1 MNKNLLILGAGGH
14 AKVVIETARRCG
26 YEPTAV
32 FDDDESL
39 IGTEVSGVPVK
50 NTINSLHA
58 DISEPAIIAIGS
70 NRVRKLIAEKFTKM
84 NWVTLLHPN
93 AYICSSAT
101 IGAGSLVCAGVVIQP
116 DAAIGNHV
124 IINTGANVDHDCFV
138 ADYCHICPGVNLAG
152 GVQIKEGTM
161 VGIGASIIPLIEVGQ
176 WSVIGAGATVIKNIP
191 TRVTAVGTPA
201 KVCG

>member
-1 MNKNLLILGAGGH
+1 LNKSLLILGAGGH

-39 IGTEVSGVPVK
+39 IGTEVSGVLVK
-50 NTINSLHA
+50 NTIKSLNA

-70 NRVRKLIAEKFTKM
+70 NRVRKLIAEKFKKM
-84 NWVTLLHPN
+84 SWVTLLHPN
-93 AYICSSAT
+93 AYICSSA
-101 IGAGSLVCAGVVIQP
+101 IVGAGSLVCAGVVIQP
-116 DAAIGNHV
+116 DAVIGSHV
-124 IINTGANVDHDCFV
+124 IINTGANADHDCFV
-138 ADYCHICPGVNLAG
+138 ADFCHICPGVNLAG

-161 VGIGASIIPLIEVGQ
+161 VGIGASVIPLIEVGK

-191 TRVTAVGTPA
+191 AQVTAVGTPA
-201 KVCG
+201 KVYG